1 MTLKVRIWLFLT
13 TITQLTARLK
23 TFLRDWLLFL
33 GLKEGLVKCATVCFI
48 LDFFIFSR
56 PICFALNFFL
66 LLLVGDI
73 PSYTDNFAGTRAIAS
88 FDEKG
93 AYLQNDVFFFKLS
106 CDSNS
111 CSWSLMTQKLSV
123 GRYGTVLMHLPVDY
137 NCAGNWENILHV
149 WLDRIITK

>member
-1 MTLKVRIWLFLT
+1 MTTKVRILQFLT
-13 TITQLTARLK
+13 TFTQMTARLK

-33 GLKEGLVKCATVCFI
+33 GLKEGLVECATVCFI
-48 LDFFIFSR
+48 LDFLIISR

-93 AYLQNDVFFFKLS
+93 AYLQNDEFFFQIIVRFKFLFVES
-106 CDSNS
+106 DDSKVVS
-111 CSWSLMTQKLSV
+111 GSLWHRTYAFTS
-123 GRYGTVLMHLPVDY
+123 
-137 NCAGNWENILHV
+137 
-149 WLDRIITK
+149 